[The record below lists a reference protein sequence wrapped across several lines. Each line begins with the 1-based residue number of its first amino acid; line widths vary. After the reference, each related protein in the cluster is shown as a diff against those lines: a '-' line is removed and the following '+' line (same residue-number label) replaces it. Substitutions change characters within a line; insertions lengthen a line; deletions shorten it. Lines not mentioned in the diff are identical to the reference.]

1 MASKNGVEWSIRV
14 DDGSSVVLEPE
25 HKYRMMRIWDGLKG
39 LVVRFFKRVWMF
51 FKKAW
56 DLGVD
61 DPRKFFHC
69 LKVGVALMVV
79 SLFYYMR
86 PLYDGVGGSAIWAVM
101 TVVVVF
107 EYTVGRHSYF
117 NVRYIIHALGN
128 LCFT

>member
-1 MASKNGVEWSIRV
+1 MTNKNGVEWSIRMG
-14 DDGSSVVLEPE
+14 DGSSMVLESE
-25 HKYRMMRIWDGLKG
+25 HKNGVMRIWEGLKG
-39 LVVRFFKRVWMF
+39 FFVRFVMRVWKF
-51 FKKAW
+51 LKKAW

-61 DPRKFFHC
+61 EPRKFFHC

-107 EYTVGRHSYF
+107 EYTVGMY
-117 NVRYIIHALGN
+117 
-128 LCFT
+128 